1 MAYIKGA
8 WSALKDKLLM
18 RALSSWAA
26 IKTDRNICV
35 P

>member
-18 RALSSWAA
+18 RARLLGGDQ
-26 IKTDRNICV
+26 TDRNICV